1 MCRAAGAAGAA
12 EAGSREMVSSSLSFP
27 SSCLRD
33 DWRLP
38 SVGPE
43 GEVHGHLW
51 DSLPFYG

>member
-12 EAGSREMVSSSLSFP
+12 EAGSREMVSSSLGFP